1 LKSTPTNNNKAIK
14 AIKSK
19 MATSTYSCEY
29 CSKTYTRKNAATKH
43 FILCELLH
51 NSINIHNNTTQKKLK
66 REQQCEEEET
76 SGIPS
81 QRQLYIMLQELA
93 FKCSVMET
101 KMENMQKW
109 TDKTKRKL
117 NVLQWLNQQPVP
129 IITYTI
135 WANNI
140 QLLDE
145 DITTLMEENV
155 TYTLIKIVLRNLIN
169 LDSKSESEQTNQNQP
184 IRCFNQKSNVFYIY
198 TKSKQDGDKQDGD
211 KQDGD
216 KQDENELNQW
226 HLFTTDQFSMLL
238 HKIRGTMIG
247 KLREWYKK
255 HKQSIINDDNM
266 GVLYSKTVS
275 KLMTINFNQDS
286 QTLSKIKMATYNHL
300 KLDLKKLIEYEF
312 EF

>member
-1 LKSTPTNNNKAIK
+1 
-14 AIKSK
+14 
-19 MATSTYSCEY
+19 MATSTSTYSCEY
-29 CSKTYTRKNAATKH
+29 CSKSYTRKNAAIKH

-51 NSINIHNNTTQKKLK
+51 NSINIHNNPVHNNTTQKKLK
-66 REQQCEEEET
+66 REQQCEEEEAT
-76 SGIPS
+76 CIPS

-93 FKCSVMET
+93 FKYSVMET

-117 NVLQWLNQQPVP
+117 NVLQWLNQQPAP
-129 IITYTI
+129 IITYAI

-155 TYTLIKIVLRNLIN
+155 TYTLIKIMLRNLTNPNPDPN
-169 LDSKSESEQTNQNQP
+169 LESEQTNQNQP
-184 IRCFNQKSNVFYIY
+184 IHCFNQKSNVFYIY
-198 TKSKQDGDKQDGD
+198 TKSKQDGEKQDGE
-211 KQDGD
+211 KQE
-216 KQDENELNQW
+216 ENEW
-226 HLFTTDQFSMLL
+226 RLFTTDQFSMLL
-238 HKIRGTMIG
+238 HKIRGNMIG

-255 HKQSIINDDNM
+255 HKQAIINDDNM

-286 QTLSKIKMATYNHL
+286 QTLSKIKMAVYNHL

>member
-1 LKSTPTNNNKAIK
+1 
-14 AIKSK
+14 

-51 NSINIHNNTTQKKLK
+51 NSINIHNDTTQKKLK
-66 REQQCEEEET
+66 REQQCEEEEET

-93 FKCSVMET
+93 FKYSVMET

-117 NVLQWLNQQPVP
+117 NVLQWLNQQPAP

-155 TYTLIKIVLRNLIN
+155 TYTLIKIVQRNLIN
-169 LDSKSESEQTNQNQP
+169 PDSNPNPNNPESEQTNQS

-198 TKSKQDGDKQDGD
+198 TKSKQDRDKQDRDKQDGD

-216 KQDENELNQW
+216 KQDENEPNQW
-226 HLFTTDQFSMLL
+226 QLFTTDQFSMLL
-238 HKIRGTMIG
+238 HKIRGNMIG

-255 HKQSIINDDNM
+255 HKQAIINDDNM

-286 QTLSKIKMATYNHL
+286 QTLSKIKMAVYNHL